1 MRRGLT
7 LCLIALFAVAALI
20 GSIAV
25 GSVSIPAGE
34 LFAALSGKASGPA
47 ADIVWKLR
55 LPRAM
60 AGFACGGLLALAGTL
75 LQVLLRNP
83 LADPYIFGVSGGAA
97 LGVLLGMLLGLGA
110 ALQTGLGLA
119 GAVGASAA
127 VFLLSF
133 RGGEWN
139 PFRLLLTGVVIAAGL
154 NAALSLILVLAP
166 HTAVKGMLYWLMGD
180 LGYAENPLPA
190 LLVLAVL
197 LVVILPLARMLNVL
211 SLGRTRALSLGVPVA
226 GMEILL
232 YVLAAVATVTAV
244 LVGGT
249 IGFIGLIV
257 PHLVR
262 LLGLADHRWLLPA
275 SVLAG
280 GSLLVVAD
288 ILARSLW
295 APLQFPVG
303 VLTALLGV
311 PVLLLLLAGRSDAA
325 R

>member
-1 MRRGLT
+1 
-7 LCLIALFAVAALI
+7 
-20 GSIAV
+20 
-25 GSVSIPAGE
+25 
-34 LFAALSGKASGPA
+34 
-47 ADIVWKLR
+47 
-55 LPRAM
+55 
-60 AGFACGGLLALAGTL
+60 
-75 LQVLLRNP
+75 
-83 LADPYIFGVSGGAA
+83 
-97 LGVLLGMLLGLGA
+97 MLLGLGVA
-110 ALQTGLGLA
+110 MQTGLGLA
-119 GAVGASAA
+119 GAIGASAA

-139 PFRLLLTGVVIAAGL
+139 PYRLLLTGVVIAAGL

-166 HTAVKGMLYWLMGD
+166 YATVKGMLYWLMGD
-180 LGYAENPLPA
+180 LGYAGNPLPA
-190 LLVLAVL
+190 LLVLAL
-197 LVVILPLARMLNVL
+197 LVALLLPLGRTLNVL
-211 SLGRTRALSLGVPVA
+211 ALGRTKALSLGVPVA

-232 YVLAAVATVTAV
+232 YFLAATATVTAV

-280 GSLLVVAD
+280 GSLLVIAD
-288 ILARSLW
+288 ALARSAW

>member
-1 MRRGLT
+1 MRRGRILF
-7 LCLIALFAVAALI
+7 LIFLFALAALA

-25 GSVSIPAGE
+25 GSVAIPVAD
-34 LFAALSGKASGPA
+34 LIAALSGKVSGPV

-55 LPRAM
+55 LPRAA
-60 AGFACGGLLALAGTL
+60 AGFACGGLLALAGVL

-97 LGVLLGMLLGLGA
+97 LGVLLAMLLGLGVA
-110 ALQTGLGLA
+110 MQTGLGLA
-119 GAVGASAA
+119 GAVAASAA

-139 PFRLLLTGVVIAAGL
+139 PYRLLLTGVVIAAGL
-154 NAALSLILVLAP
+154 NAAISLILVLAP
-166 HTAVKGMLYWLMGD
+166 YATVKGMLYWLMGD
-180 LGYAENPLPA
+180 LAYAGNPAPA

-197 LVVILPLARMLNVL
+197 LAVLLPLGRTLNVL
-211 SLGRTRALSLGVPVA
+211 ALGRTKALSLGVPVA

-232 YVLAAVATVTAV
+232 YFLAAIATVTAV
-244 LVGGT
+244 LLGGT

-275 SVLAG
+275 SVLSG
-280 GSLLVVAD
+280 GSLLVIAD
-288 ILARSLW
+288 ALARSVW

>member
-1 MRRGLT
+1 M
-7 LCLIALFAVAALI
+7 

-25 GSVSIPAGE
+25 GSVAIPVAD
-34 LFAALSGKASGPA
+34 LLAALTGKTSGPV

-55 LPRAM
+55 LPRAA
-60 AGFACGGLLALAGTL
+60 AGFACGGLLALAGSL

-97 LGVLLGMLLGLGA
+97 LGVLLAMLLGLGMA
-110 ALQTGLGLA
+110 MQTGLGLA
-119 GAVGASAA
+119 GAIVASGA

-139 PFRLLLTGVVIAAGL
+139 PYRLLLTGVVIAAGL
-154 NAALSLILVLAP
+154 NAAISLILVLAP
-166 HTAVKGMLYWLMGD
+166 YATVKGMLYWLMGD
-180 LGYAENPLPA
+180 LAYAGNPVPA
-190 LLVLAVL
+190 LLVLVVLVAVL
-197 LVVILPLARMLNVL
+197 LPLGRTLNVL
-211 SLGRTRALSLGVPVA
+211 ALGRTRALSLGVPVA

-232 YVLAAVATVTAV
+232 YFLAAIATVTAV
-244 LVGGT
+244 LIGGT

-280 GSLLVVAD
+280 GSLLVIAD
-288 ILARSLW
+288 ALARSAW

-311 PVLLLLLAGRSDAA
+311 PVLLLLLAGKSDAA

>member
-1 MRRGLT
+1 MTRGRILF
-7 LCLIALFAVAALI
+7 LIFLIALAALT

-25 GSVSIPAGE
+25 GSVPIPFAD
-34 LFAALSGKASGPA
+34 LIAALSGKASGPV

-55 LPRAM
+55 LPRAA
-60 AGFACGGLLALAGTL
+60 AGFACGGLLALAGVL

-97 LGVLLGMLLGLGA
+97 LGVLLAMLMGLGLA
-110 ALQTGLGLA
+110 VQTGLGLA
-119 GAVGASAA
+119 GAIVASAA

-139 PFRLLLTGVVIAAGL
+139 PYRLLLTGVVIAAGL
-154 NAALSLILVLAP
+154 NAAISLILVLAP
-166 HTAVKGMLYWLMGD
+166 YATVKGMLYWLMGD
-180 LGYAENPLPA
+180 LAYAGNPAPA

-197 LVVILPLARMLNVL
+197 LAVLLPLGRTLNVL
-211 SLGRTRALSLGVPVA
+211 ALGRTKALSLGVPVA

-232 YVLAAVATVTAV
+232 YFLAAIATVTAV
-244 LVGGT
+244 LLGGT

-280 GSLLVVAD
+280 GGLLVIAD
-288 ILARSLW
+288 ALARSVW

-311 PVLLLLLAGRSDAA
+311 PVLLLLLARRSDAS

>member
-1 MRRGLT
+1 MTRGRILF
-7 LCLIALFAVAALI
+7 LIFLIALATLT

-25 GSVSIPAGE
+25 GSVPIPFAD
-34 LFAALSGKASGPA
+34 LIAALSGKASGPV

-55 LPRAM
+55 LPRAA
-60 AGFACGGLLALAGTL
+60 AGFACGGLLALAGAL

-97 LGVLLGMLLGLGA
+97 LGVLLAMLMGLGL

-119 GAVGASAA
+119 GAIVASAA

-139 PFRLLLTGVVIAAGL
+139 PYRLLLTGVVIAAGL
-154 NAALSLILVLAP
+154 NAAISLILVLAP
-166 HTAVKGMLYWLMGD
+166 YATVKGMLYWLMGD
-180 LGYAENPLPA
+180 LAYAGNPAPA

-197 LVVILPLARMLNVL
+197 LAVLLPLCRTLNVL
-211 SLGRTRALSLGVPVA
+211 ALGRTKALSLGVPVA

-232 YVLAAVATVTAV
+232 YFLAAIATVTAV
-244 LVGGT
+244 LLGGT

-280 GSLLVVAD
+280 GGLLVIAD
-288 ILARSLW
+288 ALARSVW

-311 PVLLLLLAGRSDAA
+311 PVLLLLLARRGDAL

>member
-1 MRRGLT
+1 MRRSRIL
-7 LCLIALFAVAALI
+7 LLICLFALAALM

-25 GSVSIPAGE
+25 GSVAIPVAD
-34 LFAALSGKASGPA
+34 LLAALTGKTSGPV

-55 LPRAM
+55 LPRAA
-60 AGFACGGLLALAGTL
+60 AGFACGGLLALAGSL

-97 LGVLLGMLLGLGA
+97 LGVLLAMLLGLGMA
-110 ALQTGLGLA
+110 MQTGLGLA
-119 GAVGASAA
+119 GAIVASGA

-139 PFRLLLTGVVIAAGL
+139 PYRLLLTGVVIAAGL
-154 NAALSLILVLAP
+154 NAAISLILVLAP
-166 HTAVKGMLYWLMGD
+166 YATVKGMLYWLMGD
-180 LGYAENPLPA
+180 LAYAGNPVPA

-197 LVVILPLARMLNVL
+197 LAVLLPLGRTLNVL
-211 SLGRTRALSLGVPVA
+211 ALGRTRALSLGVPVA

-232 YVLAAVATVTAV
+232 YFLAAIATVTAV
-244 LVGGT
+244 LIGGT

-280 GSLLVVAD
+280 GSLLVIAD
-288 ILARSLW
+288 ALARSAW